1 MQLLFIDTSAFYAIA
16 DSSDQRHQAASLFS
30 DYAVGKYRFVTTNYI
45 LDELYTLLLA
55 HIGYHIAV
63 TYQREIDKL
72 ITAEILQVIWI
83 DEAIAYQAWQIFEKF
98 NLDKEWSF
106 TDCTSYVVMKQR
118 GVTEAFTLDHH
129 FSQMGFIQYP

>member
-1 MQLLFIDTSAFYAIA
+1 MKIA
-16 DSSDQRHQAASLFS
+16 NYHRAR
-30 DYAVGKYRFVTTNYI
+30 YNYI

-72 ITAEILQVIWI
+72 INAEILQVIWI

-118 GVTEAFTLDHH
+118 GITEAFTLDHH
-129 FSQMGFIQYP
+129 FNQMGFIQYP